1 MYANNNYN
9 FFFQEHFASLRS
21 EKEALEAVL
30 FDTNTNL
37 EACQSRNDQL
47 DREVHE
53 LITKH
58 ENLKSRI
65 AQLTKDLE
73 NSERRAQE
81 TKTQLTNAARNQEAE
96 FLQKVAYLKSLGEE
110 NARKWSEEKDQL
122 TNAAEK
128 RLQHSLQ
135 ALEASK
141 DTDIFSLKERLE
153 TLQLHLDSVIQQHE
167 EEMVRAENDKQQALL
182 IAHRDKQALGDK
194 FEQIQR
200 ELKVEMDNLDRLRR
214 DAAARAD
221 RDRTIIKQNKDEIA
235 KLRTK
240 CDEQKIRAEEEIRK
254 LDIQLSSVSSERDAT
269 LKEIENL
276 KSQIRLTEDKANN
289 LNVQLQDTLR
299 KLKECEC
306 SL

>member
-1 MYANNNYN
+1 M
-9 FFFQEHFASLRS
+9 
-21 EKEALEAVL
+21 
-30 FDTNTNL
+30 

-53 LITKH
+53 LITKQ
-58 ENLKSRI
+58 ENLKSKI
-65 AQLTKDLE
+65 GQLSKDLD

-81 TKTQLTNAARNQEAE
+81 TKTQLTNAASNQEAE

-110 NARKWSEEKDQL
+110 NARKWNEEKDQL

-141 DTDIFSLKERLE
+141 DADIFSLKERLD
-153 TLQLHLDSVIQQHE
+153 TLQLHLDSIIQQHE

-182 IAHRDKQALGDK
+182 IAHRDKQAVAERL
-194 FEQIQR
+194 EQIQR
-200 ELKVEMDNLDRLRR
+200 ELKVEMENLDRLRR

-221 RDRTIIKQNKDEIA
+221 RDRTLIKQHKDEIA
-235 KLRTK
+235 KLKTK
-240 CDEQKIRAEEEIRK
+240 CDEQKIKAEEEIRR
-254 LDIQLSSVSSERDAT
+254 LDIQLSSVCSERDAN

-276 KSQIRLTEDKANN
+276 KSHIRLTEDKATN
-289 LNVQLQDTLR
+289 LNIQLQDTLR
-299 KLKECEC
+299 KLKECKFLWIFFFLLLC
-306 SL
+306 ANFLLIF